1 MFNHF
6 LLGVIA
12 SGGRSSEPEEV
23 TYSINVVQESDP
35 LPGANAV
42 FRGGGQ
48 ATAAAAAV
56 TLGEVHPTKFL
67 RGYDISGIFTTVSA
81 PPKVGW
87 LYYFHV
93 ELTGPDASGMGSLL
107 ADVQGLSSPVELEF
121 VGQMNP
127 TGTWRWHTQLLDASL
142 YNNWAPGTNRS
153 VTLKW
158 KD

>member
-1 MFNHF
+1 MLNHF

-12 SGGRSSEPEEV
+12 SAGAKEPSEV

-35 LPGANAV
+35 LPGASFT

-48 ATAAAAAV
+48 ASATTVAV

-67 RGYDISGIFTTVSA
+67 RGYDISGIFITVSTPA
-81 PPKVGW
+81 KGAAS
-87 LYYFHV
+87 YAFGV

-107 ADVQGLSSPVELEF
+107 ADVQGLSSPVELEL
-121 VGQMNP
+121 VGQMSS
-127 TGTWRWHTQLLDASL
+127 TGAWRWGTYLPSDSL